1 MIVVF
6 NQNSAPIEVRFSG
19 GIHRIID
26 TEDAAILTK
35 YDLTDFFINDY
46 DDKSNKSV
54 IENKYLLCKR
64 TTSTL
69 ELTRK

>member
-1 MIVVF
+1 MM
-6 NQNSAPIEVRFSG
+6 APIKVLFSG
-19 GIHRIID
+19 GYNRIID
-26 TEDAAILTK
+26 TEDAANLTN

>member
-1 MIVVF
+1 MM
-6 NQNSAPIEVRFSG
+6 APIEVRFSG
-19 GIHRIID
+19 GNNRIID
-26 TEDAAILTK
+26 TEDAANLTN

-46 DDKSNKSV
+46 DDKSNKSA

-64 TTSTL
+64 TTSIQ